1 MGQSRF
7 ENISDEQLEK
17 YVKYLLGLSDKF
29 NAAAYLSINEFIEN
43 FEYDASLYRKVV
55 APLNTKNLTILDWEY
70 LYYIFKYNDPDN
82 LPNPLDRPKIDSK
95 NVCFTVEETIYRTT
109 TREEDITT
117 YIPDE
122 IEVDYLSFLSNEDE
136 IYPYEW
142 DITFED
148 DDISS
153 IDDSYFELDC

>member
-17 YVKYLLGLSDKF
+17 YVKYLLSLSDKF
-29 NAAAYLSINEFIEN
+29 NAYLSINEFIEE
-43 FEYDASLYRKVV
+43 FEYDASLYRKIV

-117 YIPDE
+117 YIPNE
-122 IEVDYLSFLSNEDE
+122 IEVDYLKFLYDEDA
-136 IYPYEW
+136 IFPYEW
-142 DITFED
+142 DITNED
-148 DDISS
+148 DNPSE
-153 IDDSYFELDC
+153 DDSYFELDC